1 MCFEFEHS
9 PDADQIDAV
18 CDQFRDA
25 TKSDDAD
32 LIAEIDS
39 VVADTN
45 KKVSNPEQIKKYTIL
60 EVDFTQETDEFTLT
74 LKLKRN
80 TTLEQN
86 PELQEHALRQASA
99 IRIFTDYKSGSKMQR
114 PQLTECL
121 NYLRD
126 MTVRCPRP
134 LETRQAPT
142 IRPPRHR
149 HRSQPR

>member
-114 PQLTECL
+114 PWQ
-121 NYLRD
+121 D
-126 MTVRCPRP
+126 P
-134 LETRQAPT
+134 
-142 IRPPRHR
+142 IW
-149 HRSQPR
+149 

>member
-86 PELQEHALRQASA
+86 PNCKNMHSDKPAQSASSPTTNPA
-99 IRIFTDYKSGSKMQR
+99 
-114 PQLTECL
+114 P
-121 NYLRD
+121 NAA
-126 MTVRCPRP
+126 P
-134 LETRQAPT
+134 LAGP
-142 IRPPRHR
+142 IW
-149 HRSQPR
+149 